1 MANKC
6 QPCNSERCS
15 LCSQIRPGNSFQFNC
30 GFLYIIEDGENLT
43 CKSKDVI
50 YVLKCK
56 TCSGEYIGETVN
68 IRRRIHTHNSHIRT
82 EQHLC
87 RATDH
92 LIECGKQLSDVRE
105 RFTVF
110 LLETER
116 DKYVRKAK
124 EAYYIRLF
132 KPMMNK

>member
-1 MANKC
+1 MDYKVK
-6 QPCNSERCS
+6 PCNGVRCT
-15 LCSQIRPGNSFQFNC
+15 LCSQIKSGNSFQFKC
-30 GFLYIIEDGENLT
+30 GFVYKVEDGENLT

-50 YVLKCK
+50 YVLKCN
-56 TCSGEYIGETVN
+56 TCGGEYIGETVN
-68 IRRRIHTHNSHIRT
+68 LRKRIHTHNSHIRT

-92 LIECGKQLSDVRE
+92 LIECGKHLCDVKE
-105 RFTVF
+105 RYTVF
-110 LLETER
+110 VLETER
-116 DKYVRKAK
+116 DKHVRKAK